1 MRGVLLT
8 LMAVLALAPAA
19 AAAGATSAAAAT
31 QVIVTPADS
40 QGWCWTLP
48 CATTTTGGAVNF
60 VADPT
65 APGSPNRGALEFTT
79 DATTTA
85 KAQAVHSTSTRLADV
100 TELSY
105 WTKQVSGPLVAD
117 PAYQLAICANG
128 VATGACAGFTT
139 LVFEPYQNGTIIPG
153 AWQYWDVAAAGRFWS
168 TRSVTCSN
176 GALVGTPG
184 GPAAYTLADV
194 KAMCPDAFVFQF
206 IANVGSNNP
215 LYTVR
220 TDLFNFNGTV
230 YNFEPARDC
239 GEQADTDNEE
249 DHDTDVDH
257 EGDDDHADVEDH
269 EGVDSDAPCQH
280 DDGDHGDDGASED

>member
-1 MRGVLLT
+1 MRRASLT
-8 LMAVLALAPAA
+8 LMALLALAPMI

-31 QVIVTPADS
+31 QVVVTPNDP
-40 QGWCWTLP
+40 QGWCWTQP
-48 CATTTTGGAVNF
+48 CADTRPGGTVSF

-65 APGSPNRGALEFTT
+65 APGSPNHGALEFTT

-85 KAQAVHSTSTRLADV
+85 KAQAVHSTATWLANV
-100 TELSY
+100 SELSY

-128 VATGACAGFTT
+128 LPAGTCAGFTT

-153 AWQYWDVAAAGRFWS
+153 AWQFWDVAAAGRFWS

-176 GALVGTPG
+176 GALVGSAG
-184 GPAAYTLADV
+184 GPALYTLANV
-194 KAMCPDAFVFQF
+194 QAMCPQALVFQF

-230 YNFEPARDC
+230 YNFEPTREC
-239 GEQADTDNEE
+239 GEQADTDNDEG
-249 DHDTDVDH
+249 HDTDVDR
-257 EGDDDHADVEDH
+257 EDGEDH
-269 EGVDSDAPCQH
+269 DDVDSAASCQH
-280 DDGDHGDDGASED
+280 DDGDHGDGGGSGVED